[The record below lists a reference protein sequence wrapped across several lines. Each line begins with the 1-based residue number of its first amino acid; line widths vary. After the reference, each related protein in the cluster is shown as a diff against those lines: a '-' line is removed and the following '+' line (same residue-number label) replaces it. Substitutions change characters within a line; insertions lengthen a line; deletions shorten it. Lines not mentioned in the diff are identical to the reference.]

1 MNIDIKNQPEVCK
14 FITMAQKKKYV
25 ALALFSGGLDS
36 LLAVKVIQDQGI
48 KVIPMCFESP
58 FFSCKKAIQS
68 AKQNNLFVHIV
79 PLEQDYLEM
88 IQNPKYGYGKNFNPC
103 IDCHAFMYRK
113 LGDMLEKFG
122 ADFLIS
128 GEVLG
133 QRPMSQ
139 HLNGMNAV
147 AKSSGYKDLIVRP
160 LSQKLLPDTKPIREG
175 WIDKNLL
182 LDLQG
187 RNRTPQIELAEKF
200 GMTEYPTPAGGCLL
214 TDPGYSKRLMDL
226 KQNDMFD
233 LRFITFLDVGRQFR
247 LSETTKLIIG
257 RNQNDNEYM
266 NLLLENNESQCN
278 IVLKAK
284 IIPGPIGILQS
295 RDEIVSNEIL
305 KLAAEILVRYLSK
318 VNDEAVVLVNFPDG
332 EIREL
337 KVEKRTD
344 GFEREMLLN

>member
-1 MNIDIKNQPEVCK
+1 MKKNDQH
-14 FITMAQKKKYV
+14 I

-48 KVIPMCFESP
+48 KVIPVCFEST

-68 AKQNNLFVHIV
+68 AKQNNLYVNVIL
-79 PLEQDYLEM
+79 LEQDYLEM

-113 LGDMLEKFG
+113 LGDMMQEFN

-139 HLNGMNAV
+139 QLNGINAV
-147 AKSSGYKDLIVRP
+147 AKLSGYKDLIVRP
-160 LSQKLLPDTKPIREG
+160 LSQKLLQDTKPIREG
-175 WIDKNLL
+175 WVDKELL
-182 LDLQG
+182 LYLQG
-187 RNRTPQIELAEKF
+187 RSRTPQIELAEKF

-214 TDPGYSKRLMDL
+214 TDPGYSKRLFDL
-226 KQNDMFD
+226 QQHDMFAK
-233 LRFITFLDVGRQFR
+233 RFITFLNVGRHFR
-247 LSETTKLIIG
+247 LDDSTKLIIG

-266 NLLLENNESQCN
+266 TVLLENNESQGN

-284 IIPGPIGILQS
+284 VIPGPIGIVQS
-295 RDEIVSNEIL
+295 WDEIVSDKIL
-305 KLAAEILVRYLSK
+305 KLAAETLVRYLSK
-318 VNDEAVVLVNFPDG
+318 VNDEAVVLMQFPDG
-332 EIREL
+332 EVKEFLAI
-337 KVEKRTD
+337 KRTD
-344 GFEREMLLN
+344 GFERELLIN